1 MWDLS
6 TSLLIARMNS
16 ARSATRDPQLNNERN
31 AVGILRGDNL
41 LIKAFLE
48 TAAPRGANVVL
59 VLEIAMGVGLLVG
72 ARLARKGRF
81 RQHAWCQSAVVLLN
95 LAVVVVMMIPSFRV
109 HVLPRI
115 PAKLGKAYYALATTH
130 AAIGTATELAG
141 LYILLSAG
149 TSVLPE
155 KFRITKYKAWMRTV
169 LVLWWVVLLLGL
181 ATYARWYVPHLF
193 RK

>member
-1 MWDLS
+1 M
-6 TSLLIARMNS
+6 
-16 ARSATRDPQLNNERN
+16 
-31 AVGILRGDNL
+31 
-41 LIKAFLE
+41 IKAFLE

-81 RQHAWCQSAVVLLN
+81 RQHAWCQSIIVLLN
-95 LAVVVVMMIPSFRV
+95 FAVVAVMMIPSFRV

-115 PAKLGKAYYALATTH
+115 PAKLGKAYYAFATTH
-130 AAIGTATELAG
+130 GALGTVTELAG

-149 TSVLPE
+149 TTVLPE
-155 KFRITKYKAWMRTV
+155 KLRITKYKVWMRGV
-169 LVLWWVVLLLGL
+169 LVLWWVVLLLGI
-181 ATYARWYVPHLF
+181 ATYTRWYVPHLF

>member
-1 MWDLS
+1 M
-6 TSLLIARMNS
+6 I
-16 ARSATRDPQLNNERN
+16 E
-31 AVGILRGDNL
+31 
-41 LIKAFLE
+41 AFLE
-48 TAAPRGANVVL
+48 TAAPRAANVVL
-59 VLEIAMGVGLLVG
+59 VLEITMGVGLLVG
-72 ARLARKGRF
+72 ARLARQGRF
-81 RQHAWCQSAVVLLN
+81 RQHAWCQSAIVLLN
-95 LAVVVVMMIPSFRV
+95 LAVVAVMMIPSFRI
-109 HVLPRI
+109 HVLPRV

-155 KFRITKYKAWMRTV
+155 KFRVTKYKASMRTV

-181 ATYARWYVPHLF
+181 ATYTRWYVPHLF